1 MSRDLSRLFLAQNS
15 IWQNGTPF
23 HCFLEVAVIVIAMR
37 LIGISFL
44 WPGLFKLIF
53 QKGKKFE
60 NRLMRGLGTRT
71 KFRLF
76 PLSISY
82 STKPEHR
89 CLVAHPMTC
98 MVLTSLI
105 VSVFFSRTMAVSR
118 SRDLICIL
126 LH

>member
-1 MSRDLSRLFLAQNS
+1 MSRDLSSLFLAQNS

-23 HCFLEVAVIVIAMR
+23 HCVLEVAVIVIAMR
-37 LIGISFL
+37 LIGISYL

-89 CLVAHPMTC
+89 CLVVHPMTC

>member
-15 IWQNGTPF
+15 IWQNGAPF

-82 STKPEHR
+82 STKPEHI
-89 CLVAHPMTC
+89 CLLVHPMTC